1 MKRKWLGTLVALA
14 LVLCIAG
21 GATLA
26 FLMVTTPS
34 LTNVFQYGHVTCAV
48 DETFQNN
55 VKSKVS
61 IRNTG
66 DTEAYIRVK
75 LVFTWKDANG
85 NVSAQPVTAA
95 DYDLKLSMDGWFEK
109 DGYYYAKAP
118 VAPIAP
124 DNKTPV
130 LIEKCTEVTANAPD
144 GYTLS
149 LEILAD
155 AIQSTPAK
163 AVQDAWKTV
172 TVGDDRLLTVKEVQ
186 G

>member
-34 LTNVFQYGHVTCAV
+34 MTNVFQYGHVTCAV
-48 DETFQNN
+48 QEEFDGTT
-55 VKSKVS
+55 KSDVS
-61 IRNTG
+61 IKNTG
-66 DTEAYIRVK
+66 NTQSYIRVK
-75 LVFTWKDANG
+75 LVFTWKDAEG
-85 NVSAQPVTAA
+85 NVSAQPVTNQ
-95 DYDLKLSMDGWFEK
+95 DYKMDLNKVDWFEK

-118 VAPIAP
+118 VAPDHNTP
-124 DNKTPV
+124 D
-130 LIEKCTEVTANAPD
+130 LIHSCTEIVANAPEGD
-144 GYTLS
+144 TLS

-155 AIQSTPAK
+155 AIQSTPTR
-163 AVQDAWKTV
+163 AVEQAWGVVVDTD
-172 TVGDDRLLTVKEVQ
+172 GLLKEVQ

>member
-1 MKRKWLGTLVALA
+1 MEEGESMKRKWLGTLVALA

-48 DETFQNN
+48 QEEFDGTT
-55 VKSKVS
+55 KSDVS
-61 IRNTG
+61 IKNTG
-66 DTEAYIRVK
+66 DTQSYIRVK
-75 LVFTWKDANG
+75 LVFTWKDKDG
-85 NVSAQPVTAA
+85 NVSAQPVTDQ
-95 DYDLKLSMDGWFEK
+95 DYKMDLNKVDWFEK
-109 DGYYYAKAP
+109 DGYYYTKVT
-118 VAPIAP
+118 VAPDHNTP
-124 DNKTPV
+124 D
-130 LIEKCTEVTANAPD
+130 LIHSCTEIAANAPD

-155 AIQSTPAK
+155 AIQSTPTR
-163 AVQDAWKTV
+163 AVEQAWGV
-172 TVGDDRLLTVKEVQ
+172 TVDTDGLLKEVQ

>member
-34 LTNVFQYGHVTCAV
+34 LTNVFQYGHVTCKV
-48 DETFQNN
+48 DETFQDN
-55 VKSKVS
+55 VKTNVS
-61 IRNTG
+61 IKNTG
-66 DTEAYIRVK
+66 DTQSYIRVK
-75 LVFTWKDANG
+75 LVFTWKDAEG
-85 NVSAQPVTAA
+85 NVSAQPVKTG
-95 DYDLKLSMDGWFEK
+95 DYTLELKEDGWFEK

-118 VAPIAP
+118 VAPK
-124 DNKTPV
+124 DNTPV
-130 LIEKCTEVTANAPD
+130 LIEKCTEVAANAPD

-155 AIQSTPAK
+155 AIQSTPTR
-163 AVQDAWKTV
+163 AVEQAWDV
-172 TVGDDRLLTVKEVQ
+172 TVGADGLQTKEVQ

>member
-34 LTNVFQYGHVTCAV
+34 LTNVFQYGHVTCKV
-48 DETFQNN
+48 DETFQDN
-55 VKSKVS
+55 VKTNVS

-66 DTEAYIRVK
+66 DTQSYIRVK
-75 LVFTWKDANG
+75 LVFTWKDSDG
-85 NVSAQPVTAA
+85 NVSAQPVKTG
-95 DYDLKLSMDGWFEK
+95 DYDLELNMDGWFEK

-118 VAPIAP
+118 VAP

-130 LIEKCTEVTANAPD
+130 LIGKCTEVAAHAPD

-155 AIQSTPAK
+155 AIQSTPTR
-163 AVQDAWKTV
+163 AVEQAWGV
-172 TVGDDRLLTVKEVQ
+172 TVGADGLQAKEVQ

>member
-34 LTNVFQYGHVTCAV
+34 LTNVFQYGHVTCKV
-48 DETFQNN
+48 DETFQDN
-55 VKSKVS
+55 VKTDVS

-66 DTEAYIRVK
+66 DTQSYIRVK
-75 LVFTWKDANG
+75 LVFTWKDAEG
-85 NVSAQPVTAA
+85 NVSAQPVTDQ
-95 DYDLKLSMDGWFEK
+95 DYNMDLNKSDWFEK

-118 VAPIAP
+118 VAPKG
-124 DNKTPV
+124 NTPV
-130 LIEKCTEVTANAPD
+130 LIENCAEVAANAPD

-155 AIQSTPAK
+155 AIQSTPTK
-163 AVQDAWKTV
+163 AIEQAWGV
-172 TVGDDRLLTVKEVQ
+172 TVDTDGLLKEVQ

>member
-34 LTNVFQYGHVTCAV
+34 LTNVFQYGHVTCKV
-48 DETFQNN
+48 DETFQDN
-55 VKSKVS
+55 VKTDVS

-66 DTEAYIRVK
+66 DTQSYIRVK
-75 LVFTWKDANG
+75 LVFTWKDKDG
-85 NVSAQPVTAA
+85 NVSAQPVKTG
-95 DYDLKLSMDGWFEK
+95 DYTLELKEDGWFEK

-118 VAPIAP
+118 VAPKE
-124 DNKTPV
+124 NTPV
-130 LIEKCTEVTANAPD
+130 LIEKCTEVAANAPD

-155 AIQSTPAK
+155 AIQSTPTR
-163 AVQDAWKTV
+163 AVEQAWGV
-172 TVGDDRLLTVKEVQ
+172 TVDTDGLLKEVQ

>member
-1 MKRKWLGTLVALA
+1 MKRKWLGTLAALA

-48 DETFQNN
+48 QEEFDGTT
-55 VKSKVS
+55 KSDVS
-61 IRNTG
+61 IKNTG
-66 DTEAYIRVK
+66 NTQSYIRVK
-75 LVFTWKDANG
+75 LVFTWKDAEG
-85 NVSAQPVTAA
+85 NVSAQPVTDQ
-95 DYDLKLSMDGWFEK
+95 DYKMDLNKVDWFEK

-118 VAPIAP
+118 VAP
-124 DNKTPV
+124 DHKTPD
-130 LIEKCTEVTANAPD
+130 LIHSCTEIVANAPEGD
-144 GYTLS
+144 TLS

-155 AIQSTPAK
+155 AIQSTPTR
-163 AVQDAWKTV
+163 AVEQAWGVIVDTD
-172 TVGDDRLLTVKEVQ
+172 GLLKEVQ

>member
-34 LTNVFQYGHVTCAV
+34 MTNVFQYGHVTCKV
-48 DETFQNN
+48 DETFQDN
-55 VKSKVS
+55 VKTMVS
-61 IRNTG
+61 IENTG
-66 DTEAYIRVK
+66 DTQSYIRVK
-75 LVFTWKDANG
+75 LVFTWKDKDG
-85 NVSAQPVTAA
+85 NVSAQPVKTG
-95 DYDLKLSMDGWFEK
+95 DYDLELNMDGWFEK

-118 VAPIAP
+118 VAP

-130 LIEKCTEVTANAPD
+130 LIGKCTEVAAHAPD

-155 AIQSTPAK
+155 AIQSTPTK
-163 AVQDAWKTV
+163 AVEQAWGV
-172 TVGDDRLLTVKEVQ
+172 TVVADGLQAKEVQ

>member
-26 FLMVTTPS
+26 FLTVTTPS
-34 LTNVFQYGHVTCAV
+34 MTNVFQYGHVTCKV
-48 DETFQNN
+48 DETFQDN
-55 VKSKVS
+55 VKTDVS

-75 LVFTWKDANG
+75 LVFTWKDKDG
-85 NVSAQPVTAA
+85 NVSAQPVKTG
-95 DYDLKLSMDGWFEK
+95 DYTLDLKEDGWFEK

-118 VAPIAP
+118 VAPKE
-124 DNKTPV
+124 NTPV
-130 LIEKCTEVTANAPD
+130 LIEKCTEVAANAPD

-155 AIQSTPAK
+155 AIQSTPTR
-163 AVQDAWKTV
+163 AVEQAWDV
-172 TVGDDRLLTVKEVQ
+172 TVDTDGLLKEVQ

>member
-34 LTNVFQYGHVTCAV
+34 MTNVFQYGHVTCAV
-48 DETFQNN
+48 QEEFDGTT
-55 VKSKVS
+55 KSDVS
-61 IRNTG
+61 IKNTG
-66 DTEAYIRVK
+66 NTQSYIRVK
-75 LVFTWKDANG
+75 LVFTWKDAEG
-85 NVSAQPVTAA
+85 NVSAQPVTDQ
-95 DYDLKLSMDGWFEK
+95 DYKMDLNKVDWFEK

-118 VAPIAP
+118 VAPDHNTP
-124 DNKTPV
+124 D
-130 LIEKCTEVTANAPD
+130 LIHSCTEIVANAPEGD
-144 GYTLS
+144 TLS

-155 AIQSTPAK
+155 AIQSTPTK
-163 AVQDAWKTV
+163 AVEQAWGVIVDTD
-172 TVGDDRLLTVKEVQ
+172 GLLKEVQ

>member
-34 LTNVFQYGHVTCAV
+34 MTNVFQYGHVTCAV
-48 DETFQNN
+48 QEEFDGTT
-55 VKSKVS
+55 KSDVS
-61 IRNTG
+61 IKNTG
-66 DTEAYIRVK
+66 NTQSYIRVK
-75 LVFTWKDANG
+75 LVFAWKDAEG
-85 NVSAQPVTAA
+85 NVSAQPVTDQ
-95 DYDLKLSMDGWFEK
+95 DYKMDLNKVDWFEK

-118 VAPIAP
+118 VAPDHNTP
-124 DNKTPV
+124 D
-130 LIEKCTEVTANAPD
+130 LIHSCTEIVANAPEGD
-144 GYTLS
+144 TLS

-155 AIQSTPAK
+155 AIQSTPTR
-163 AVQDAWKTV
+163 AVEQAWGVIVDTD
-172 TVGDDRLLTVKEVQ
+172 GLLKEVQ

>member
-26 FLMVTTPS
+26 FLMVTTPP
-34 LTNVFQYGHVTCAV
+34 LTNVFQYGHVTCKV
-48 DETFQNN
+48 DETFQDN
-55 VKSKVS
+55 VKTKVS
-61 IRNTG
+61 IENTG
-66 DTEAYIRVK
+66 DTQSYIRVK
-75 LVFTWKDANG
+75 LVFTWKDKDG
-85 NVSAQPVTAA
+85 NVSAQPVKTG
-95 DYDLKLSMDGWFEK
+95 DYTLELKEDGWFEK

-118 VAPIAP
+118 VAPKE
-124 DNKTPV
+124 NTPV
-130 LIEKCTEVTANAPD
+130 LIEKCTEVAANAPD

-155 AIQSTPAK
+155 AIQSTPTR
-163 AVQDAWKTV
+163 AVEQVWGV
-172 TVGDDRLLTVKEVQ
+172 TVGADGLQAKEVQ

>member
-26 FLMVTTPS
+26 FLTVTTPS
-34 LTNVFQYGHVTCAV
+34 LTNVFQYGHVTCKV
-48 DETFQNN
+48 DETFQDN
-55 VKSKVS
+55 VKTDVS

-75 LVFTWKDANG
+75 LVFTWKDKDG
-85 NVSAQPVTAA
+85 NVSAQPVKTG
-95 DYDLKLSMDGWFEK
+95 DYTLDLKEDGWFEK

-118 VAPIAP
+118 VAPKE
-124 DNKTPV
+124 NTPV
-130 LIEKCTEVTANAPD
+130 LIEKCTEVAANAPD

-155 AIQSTPAK
+155 AIQSTPTR
-163 AVQDAWKTV
+163 AVEQAWDV
-172 TVGDDRLLTVKEVQ
+172 TVDTDGLLKEVQ

>member
-34 LTNVFQYGHVTCAV
+34 MTNVFQYGHVTCAV
-48 DETFQNN
+48 QEEFDGTT
-55 VKSKVS
+55 KSDVS
-61 IRNTG
+61 IKNTG
-66 DTEAYIRVK
+66 NTQSYIRVK
-75 LVFTWKDANG
+75 LVFTWKDAEG
-85 NVSAQPVTAA
+85 NVSAQPVTDQ
-95 DYDLKLSMDGWFEK
+95 DYKMELNKVDWFEK

-118 VAPIAP
+118 VAPDHNTP
-124 DNKTPV
+124 D
-130 LIEKCTEVTANAPD
+130 LIHSCTEIVANAPEGD
-144 GYTLS
+144 TLS

-155 AIQSTPAK
+155 AIQSTPTR
-163 AVQDAWKTV
+163 AVEQAWGVIVDTD
-172 TVGDDRLLTVKEVQ
+172 GLLKEVQ